1 MATPR
6 SSARSRCT
14 SCSRAASIPKT
25 ALAASEGWGGDRYQA
40 FRDRNHKEC
49 VRIAIEGDTPSD
61 SAEIGAAFDSW
72 AATMPA
78 GATGVAHDGNRT
90 TVTACE
96 STATAPT
103 IGAIRRRDELAH
115 HA

>member
-1 MATPR
+1 MVSLYIVLA
-6 SSARSRCT
+6 SR
-14 SCSRAASIPKT
+14 IDPKT

-40 FRDRNHKEC
+40 FFRDRNHKEC

-78 GATGVAHDGNRT
+78 GATGVAHDGDRAT
-90 TVTACE
+90 AVTACE

-103 IGAIRRRDELAH
+103 TERFGGRDELAH